1 MADSAIV
8 RRLDAR
14 LIEDGILDPAF
25 EEDYS
30 LVHQKLNDEIHKS
43 GRSAQPEETFSL
55 GEKILRDWLHGLAR
69 QGASQ
74 EKLTSYLRC
83 GLAHLSYDFI
93 ESANEGLETSDVDEL
108 IGRALVSFKN
118 RDFEKSFFRLNEED
132 RTVVK
137 TVAAKK
143 KAAVKKAAAKKAA
156 KKKAAKKKTAK
167 AASKKVA
174 KKKPTKKKV
183 VKKKAA
189 KKKAAKKKIAKKK
202 TAKKKTKKR

>member
-8 RRLDAR
+8 RKLDAR
-14 LIEDGILDPAF
+14 LIEDDILDPAF

-43 GRSAQPEETFSL
+43 GRSAQPEETFAL

-83 GLAHLSYDFI
+83 GLAHLSYDFV

-118 RDFEKSFFRLNEED
+118 RDFETSFFRMSEGD
-132 RTVVK
+132 KSVVRSGS
-137 TVAAKK
+137 AKK
-143 KAAVKKAAAKKAA
+143 KAAVKKAVAKKAAKKKVA

-167 AASKKVA
+167 ATAKKSA

-183 VKKKAA
+183 LKKKVA
-189 KKKAAKKKIAKKK
+189 KKKAAKKKIVKKKAKK
-202 TAKKKTKKR
+202 R